1 MKPTTDIPTA
11 LGVVF
16 GAVIIVTVSLFF
28 EAWLLGLIL
37 SWFNV
42 SLTFWQ
48 NFAIIALA
56 NLIFKNSGVSTK

>member
-1 MKPTTDIPTA
+1 MKTSTA

-16 GAVIIVTVSLFF
+16 FAIVIVVASVLF

-48 NFAIIALA
+48 NLAIVVLA
-56 NLIFKNSGVSTK
+56 NMIFKNTGSSSK

>member
-1 MKPTTDIPTA
+1 MKTSTA
-11 LGVVF
+11 IGIAFVAIVIVV
-16 GAVIIVTVSLFF
+16 ASVLF

-48 NFAIIALA
+48 NFAIVVLA
-56 NLIFKNSGVSTK
+56 NMIFKNSGSSSK

>member
-1 MKPTTDIPTA
+1 MKTSTA

-16 GAVIIVTVSLFF
+16 FAIVIVVASVLF

-42 SLTFWQ
+42 NLTIWQ
-48 NFAIIALA
+48 NLAIVILA
-56 NLIFKNSGVSTK
+56 NMIFKNTGGSSK

>member
-1 MKPTTDIPTA
+1 MKDSATIA
-11 LGVVF
+11 AVFVV
-16 GAVIIVTVSLFF
+16 IVLATVGILF

-48 NFAIIALA
+48 NLAMIVLA
-56 NLIFKNSGVSTK
+56 NLIFKNSGGSSK

>member
-1 MKPTTDIPTA
+1 MKTSTA
-11 LGVVF
+11 FGVIF
-16 GAVIIVTVSLFF
+16 IAVVIVTASILF

-48 NFAIIALA
+48 NLAIVVLA
-56 NLIFKNSGVSTK
+56 NMIFKNSGVSSK

>member
-1 MKPTTDIPTA
+1 MKSSTA
-11 LGVVF
+11 LGVLF
-16 GAVIIVTVSLFF
+16 IAVVIVTASLFF

-56 NLIFKNSGVSTK
+56 NLIFKPTGVSTK

>member
-1 MKPTTDIPTA
+1 MKTSTA

-16 GAVIIVTVSLFF
+16 AALVIVTASILF

-37 SWFNV
+37 SWFSV

-48 NFAIIALA
+48 NLAIIVLA
-56 NLIFKNSGVSTK
+56 NMIFKNSGGSSK